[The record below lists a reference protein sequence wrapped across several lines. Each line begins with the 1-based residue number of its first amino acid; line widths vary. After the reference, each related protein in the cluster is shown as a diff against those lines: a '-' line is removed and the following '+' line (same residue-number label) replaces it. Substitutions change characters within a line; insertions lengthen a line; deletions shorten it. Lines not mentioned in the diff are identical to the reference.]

1 MRVDGVGGGAG
12 ADDDMASFAWR
23 GAWRGA
29 VAAGDRPLHTP
40 TVKKIKQR
48 FMGGTFSFFS
58 TISGSKY
65 KKQRFAKRSPHYTPI
80 YKKNN
85 DS

>member
-1 MRVDGVGGGAG
+1 VRLDGVGGEAG

-29 VAAGDRPLHTP
+29 VAVGDRPLHTP
-40 TVKKIKQR
+40 TVKKNKATIHRWYTFFFLVPFQ
-48 FMGGTFSFFS
+48 GVGTKS
-58 TISGSKY
+58 
-65 KKQRFAKRSPHYTPI
+65 
-80 YKKNN
+80 N